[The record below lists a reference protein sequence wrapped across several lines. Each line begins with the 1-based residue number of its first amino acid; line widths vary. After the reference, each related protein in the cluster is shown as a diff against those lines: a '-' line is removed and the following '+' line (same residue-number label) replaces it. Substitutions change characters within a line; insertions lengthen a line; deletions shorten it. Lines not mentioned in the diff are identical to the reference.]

1 MIIFEAGKVVHS
13 KWRQDLDAAKAEMG
27 LMPPASRVSVLV
39 SGRALPRG
47 IFAHGNDNDSAAVFP
62 PVSFSSVQKDIAS

>member
-1 MIIFEAGKVVHS
+1 MIIFEEGTVVHS

-27 LMPPASRVSVLV
+27 LMPSASRGAVLV

-62 PVSFSSVQKDIAS
+62 PAVFSSAQKDIAS